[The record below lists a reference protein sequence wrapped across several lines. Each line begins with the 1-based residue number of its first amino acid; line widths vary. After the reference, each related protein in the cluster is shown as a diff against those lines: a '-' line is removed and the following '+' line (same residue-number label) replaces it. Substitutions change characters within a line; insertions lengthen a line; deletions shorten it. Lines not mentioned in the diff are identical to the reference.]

1 MISNSVSVLVIWTNP
16 YEYRMNPMNPTRST
30 NAINE
35 TVSDSARKI
44 ATTPKTNAITSV
56 IIVGRSGRFVF
67 RRFISASTVDV
78 GVAVGVGMGMGVGTV
93 G

>member
-1 MISNSVSVLVIWTNP
+1 MISNSVSVFVICTNP
-16 YEYRMNPMNPTRST
+16 YEYRTNPMNPTRT
-30 NAINE
+30 TKAINE
-35 TVSDSARKI
+35 TVSESARKI
-44 ATTPKTNAITSV
+44 ATTPKTKMITNV

-78 GVAVGVGMGMGVGTV
+78 GVGRGVGVGTV

>member
-1 MISNSVSVLVIWTNP
+1 MK
-16 YEYRMNPMNPTRST
+16 PTRNT

-35 TVSDSARKI
+35 TVSESARKI
-44 ATTPKTNAITSV
+44 ATTPNTKTITSV

-67 RRFISASTVDV
+67 RRFISVSTVDV
-78 GVAVGVGMGMGVGTV
+78 VVGVGAAMGVGVATV